1 VRLFLYGTLLDPVVW
16 ARRAGI
22 PGRVTPAT
30 LRGWRR
36 VCLRAS
42 PYPTLRRGGSVAG
55 VVRDV
60 SAATLRRL
68 TAYEGPRYRLTRV
81 VVATPRG
88 KTAAWT
94 WIAAAATRRPWP
106 HRLREERPR

>member
-1 VRLFLYGTLLDPVVW
+1 MRLFLYGTLRDPAIW
-16 ARRAGI
+16 TRLAGP
-22 PGRVTPAT
+22 PGRASPAT

-36 VCLRAS
+36 VALRAS

-55 VVRDV
+55 QARDV

-68 TAYEGPRYRLTRV
+68 IAYEGPRYRLTRV

-88 KTAAWT
+88 KTVAWT
-94 WIAAAATRRPWP
+94 WIAAAATRRPW
-106 HRLREERPR
+106 EERHR

>member
-1 VRLFLYGTLLDPVVW
+1 MRLFLYGTLLDPAVW
-16 ARRAGI
+16 ARRAGTL
-22 PGRVTPAT
+22 GRTTPAT
-30 LRGWRR
+30 LSGWRR

-55 VVRDV
+55 QVRDV

-68 TAYEGPRYRLTRV
+68 VAYEGPRYRLTRV

-88 KTAAWT
+88 NTAAWT
-94 WIAAAATRRPWP
+94 WIAAAATRRPW
-106 HRLREERPR
+106 EERRR